1 MAYVYPILIKSF
13 ITNLVNMVPEP
24 FELVEDDGDGGGGV
38 AGSGAAGVG
47 AAGVGAAGVGAAG
60 VGVVGG
66 GGSWVGWPS
75 IKIIYIIII

>member
-24 FELVEDDGDGGGGV
+24 FELVEDDGEGGGG
-38 AGSGAAGVG
+38 ATGAGAAGG
-47 AAGVGAAGVGAAG
+47 GVGGASG
-60 VGVVGG
+60 FV
-66 GGSWVGWPS
+66 WTS

>member
-24 FELVEDDGDGGGGV
+24 FELVEDDGEGGGG
-38 AGSGAAGVG
+38 ATGAGAAGG
-47 AAGVGAAGVGAAG
+47 GV
-60 VGVVGG
+60 G
-66 GGSWVGWPS
+66 GGSWVGGASGVVWPS